1 MPHIADRNITLAL
14 DEWAGLGGQM
24 MRALC
29 VAETLHEMFRYS
41 DLISMSGYTGMVSCI
56 SHNAHETTFSP
67 LGLVYLMYKEHYGVI
82 PVDVGGNSPQPQTSG
97 TVGVDR
103 PTVPS
108 GSPTYPLDVAA
119 ALSADRR
126 TMTLAVVNPSESEQT
141 IDIDITGVSPSG
153 GARLWRISGEDYN
166 VRNVPGE
173 DPVVEIEESRIGEVP
188 GRLTLPP
195 ISISLYEF
203 AVR

>member
-1 MPHIADRNITLAL
+1 
-14 DEWAGLGGQM
+14 

-29 VAETLHEMFRYS
+29 VAETLHEMFRHS
-41 DLISMSGYTGMVSCI
+41 DLISMSGYTGMISCI
-56 SHNAHETTFSP
+56 SHNAYETTFNS

-82 PVDVGGNSPQPQTSG
+82 PVSVGGNSPQPETSG

-103 PTVPS
+103 PAVPS

-119 ALSADRR
+119 ALTADRR
-126 TMTLAVVNPSESEQT
+126 TMTLAVVNPSENEQT
-141 IDIDITGVSPSG
+141 IDIGITGVSPSG
-153 GARLWRISGEDYN
+153 GARLWRISGENYD

-173 DPVVEIEESRIGEVP
+173 KPVVEIMESEIKEVP